1 MHSLFA
7 ENHQIT
13 EVEIGWAGSST
24 GWFTI
29 TIREYLFFAQ
39 ARILNRELKRA
50 MFLRHGREHFACLGS
65 GLSKILKLIVSNEK
79 KFININVE
87 V

>member
-7 ENHQIT
+7 ENHQVT
-13 EVEIGWAGSST
+13 EIEIGGAGSST

-29 TIREYLFFAQ
+29 TNREYLFFAQ
-39 ARILNRELKRA
+39 ASIELKRA
-50 MFLRHGREHFACLGS
+50 TFLRHGREHFACLGS